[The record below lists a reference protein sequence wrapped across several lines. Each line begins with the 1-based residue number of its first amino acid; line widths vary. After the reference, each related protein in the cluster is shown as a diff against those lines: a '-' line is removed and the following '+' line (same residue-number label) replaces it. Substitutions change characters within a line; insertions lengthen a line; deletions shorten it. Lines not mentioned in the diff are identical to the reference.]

1 MECARFAGALFC
13 FKKRQSIS
21 FYAGGQKRR
30 KERVMKK
37 TNKITLRICT
47 LLLACILTFT
57 SCNFIQPD
65 NNQTNNGDGT
75 THVHTEVIDPAIAPT
90 CTSTGLTEGKHCSTC
105 FEVLVARQTIPA
117 SSHCEI
123 IDVAVDPNCTTDGK
137 TEGKHCAVCN
147 QVIVAQKVV
156 PALGHK
162 ETIIPGYAPTYSST
176 GKTDGVKC
184 LECSA
189 ILKEQT
195 EIPQLVG
202 SEVYVTYEIA
212 GNDPYLQGVVAKMM
226 ANNQTIHNNPS
237 VINVPATGY
246 TLLNVPS
253 NTIPGYTFLG
263 WYDGYSAN
271 ATQVKSIANGQTG
284 TVQLYAKWSKDVYTV
299 TFDTPDVDVTYTWYD
314 ETKGVNVTLT
324 NSAKYTVD
332 TGLVL
337 TNPDKGAN
345 GDDLIYGYSFIGWSN
360 DDGFI
365 IDSIKPGTTG
375 NMTVHANWTSDRNRA
390 TSYTEY
396 GSPIIIEDAKNG
408 QFLFVYNIGRIDN
421 VPLYP
426 YINSATGKPITTPG
440 NLSLNIDEEY
450 TYTLSFTTEDAKQIT
465 NIVADATTR
474 SSGWTLSQDW
484 NDIYSEGNES
494 SNTQTKSEER
504 TNSNGEVVGG
514 NYFVSNSAG
523 GSSYVS
529 TESGASSSNSSK
541 ITTGKSFGINTSYD
555 SSTNKYSDAKLSASN
570 TTEVGASAT
579 IPVPY
584 VDIGVSAKNTTTVGA
599 EITSG
604 RKDDTSFH
612 YDGSYSD
619 YVGTVDTSSNSAYYN
634 AIVSDSSN
642 WNSETSYQKSYE
654 TSQNSEISKA
664 IADEI
669 SKTTTYNISKAL
681 GGAEENTT
689 SVSGTTSHESGYS
702 NSIVITEQSS
712 TEITKRIKYTND
724 DIGHYRIV
732 MAGTIHVYAVVG
744 YDIATGSYYTYT
756 YSVLSDDV
764 FEYVD
769 YSRQSATFD
778 DCENGI
784 VTFKVPY
791 EVNEY
796 VAGVLGGTSGLE
808 MLNGKVTGFEAQ
820 EDFDGTV
827 LVPQYYSDNNL
838 DGTYSAHK
846 VTSLNANAFKGNTEI
861 ETVILPVYITE
872 IPDGAFEGCTNL
884 KRVIAFGVT
893 KIGKN
898 AFKGCTSLGL
908 LNGNNIGTKLGFAL
922 DNKIEFIGE
931 GAFDGVP
938 HLTIMAKN
946 SALVDS
952 TIAAGANKVSI
963 DLSKLEDNYDNR
975 KICISENVEYF
986 ALIGGG
992 KTHNNLSIESDA
1004 KETFISNITLTDNK
1018 DTPLK
1023 LASETVTLTRV
1034 NVANAPGFALILN
1047 NDNVLLKLNNI
1058 VDLSS
1063 SSSNTMLSKNV
1074 TLAKAGSSGVEFTV
1088 NGNYLICGEIT
1099 NRNLLSE
1106 KTVIQNI
1113 SESTFNQYINSIAVT
1128 FDANGGSVSEAVR
1141 RVFYGQTYG
1150 TLPTPTKANY
1160 KFEGWYT
1167 AKDGGSLITENTI
1180 VQSLVNQTLYARW
1193 SANAYTINWSDCS
1206 HVTISVQRTSSP
1218 NAGAKTGT
1226 LSKGDAIFYGDV
1238 ISVTY
1243 TSATGFDISSK
1254 GQTSITV
1261 TDQNITASS
1270 IYAKA
1275 APKAYTVN
1283 WSDCSYVTINVQ
1295 RTNSPNAG
1303 ANIGTLSKGATVYY
1317 GDVISVTYTAATGF
1331 DISSKGQTS
1340 ITVNNQNI
1348 TASSIYANATPKVY
1362 TVNWT
1367 DATGVDIVVK
1377 RTSSPYANAS
1387 ITNLSKGATIYY
1399 GDKLTIS
1406 YTAKTGYTLGNYGI
1420 TSSTVTSNL
1429 TAQNIYATA
1438 TLKQYTYSI
1447 VYMSTNGTL
1456 LGSSS
1461 VTKSHGTSTTV
1472 TAQAFSGYNTPA
1484 NQTVVFDSATKTVTF
1499 TYTPT
1504 AIGVQTLKS
1513 NEVWWK
1519 NNSDSSVWIK
1529 YTLKVECTARTADTA
1544 TLKITW
1550 TNQINNAYYAA
1561 EQWFNM
1567 TVNGTSTGKQ
1577 VIATKD
1583 KWSNTNKS
1591 YYDSA
1596 TKTVTITITGLSATT
1611 TSVSYSVVT
1620 GAGSGFDHPANFSG
1634 TLTIPAY

>member
-1 MECARFAGALFC
+1 MPFSTPTFSYSLCQEIMNCVAARLGVYEWSALALRAHFFC
-13 FKKRQSIS
+13 SGKCQNTPLN
-21 FYAGGQKRR
+21 AGGQKRR
-30 KERVMKK
+30 KEKVMKK
-37 TNKITLRICT
+37 PNIIALRVYAI
-47 LLLACILTFT
+47 LLACMLAFSSCSNIL
-57 SCNFIQPD
+57 SG
-65 NNQTNNGDGT
+65 NNQTTQNGNNGNVS
-75 THVHTEVIDPAIAPT
+75 HIHTEAIDPAVAPT
-90 CTSTGLTEGKHCSTC
+90 CTSTGLTEGKHCATC
-105 FEVLVARQTIPA
+105 FKVLIGRQVIPA
-117 SSHCEI
+117 LGHCEI
-123 IDVAVDPNCTTDGK
+123 IDAGTDPNCTTGGK
-137 TEGKHCAVCN
+137 TEGKHCATCN
-147 QVIVAQKVV
+147 QVIVAQQII

-195 EIPQLVG
+195 DIPQLTG

-212 GNDPYLQGVVAKMM
+212 GNDPYLQGVVAKMLG
-226 ANNQTIHNNPS
+226 NNQTIHNNPS

-246 TLLNVPS
+246 TLLNIPS

-263 WYDGYSAN
+263 WYDGYAAN
-271 ATQVKSIANGQTG
+271 ATQIKSIANGQTG

-332 TGLVL
+332 TGLAL
-337 TNPDKGAN
+337 TTPDTGSN
-345 GDDLIYGYSFIGWSN
+345 GVDLIYGYSFIGWSN

-365 IDSIKPGTTG
+365 IDSIEPGTTG
-375 NMTVHANWTSDRNRA
+375 NMTVHANWTSERNRA
-390 TSYTEY
+390 TSYSEY
-396 GSPIIIEDAKNG
+396 GAPIIIEDAKNG
-408 QFLFVYNIGRIDN
+408 QFLFVYDIGRIDN

-426 YINSATGKPITTPG
+426 YINAATGQPISTPG
-440 NLSLNIDEEY
+440 NLALNIDEEY
-450 TYTLSFTTEDAKQIT
+450 TYTTSFTTEDAKQIT

-474 SSGWTLSQDW
+474 SSGWTLSKDW

-494 SNTQTKSEER
+494 TNAQTKSEER

-541 ITTGKSFGINTSYD
+541 ITTDKSFGINTSYD
-555 SSTNKYSDAKLSASN
+555 TSTNKYSDAKLNASN

-584 VDIGVSAKNTTTVGA
+584 VDIGVSAKNTTTIGS

-612 YDGSYSD
+612 FDGSYSD
-619 YVGTVDTSSNSAYYN
+619 YVGTVNTSSNSAYYN

-642 WNSETSYQKSYE
+642 WNSETSYEKSYE
-654 TSQNSEISKA
+654 TSKNNEISKA
-664 IADEI
+664 IANEI

-681 GGAEENTT
+681 GCAEENTA
-689 SVSGTTSHESGYS
+689 SVSGTTSTETGYS
-702 NSIVITEQSS
+702 NSIVITEQAT
-712 TEITKRIKYTND
+712 TEITKHIKRTND
-724 DIGHYRIV
+724 DIGYYRFV

-756 YSVLSDDV
+756 YSVLADDV

-769 YSRQSATFD
+769 YSRYSSNFD
-778 DCENGI
+778 DCENGL
-784 VTFKVPY
+784 VTFEIPY

-796 VAGVLGGTSGLE
+796 VAGVLGGTSGIE
-808 MLNGKVTGFEAQ
+808 MLNGRVTGFEAQ

-827 LVPQYYSDNNL
+827 LVPQYYSDDNL

-846 VTSLNANAFKGNTEI
+846 VTSLNANVFKGNTEI

-872 IPDGAFEGCTNL
+872 IPEGAFEGCTNL

-908 LNGNNIGTKLGFAL
+908 LSSNNGETKINAFAL

-931 GAFDGVP
+931 DAFDGVP
-938 HLTIMAKN
+938 HITIMAKN

-952 TIAAGANKVSI
+952 TIAAGANKISI
-963 DLSKLEDNYDNR
+963 DLSELEDDYNNR
-975 KICISENVEYF
+975 KICISENIEYF

-992 KTHNNLSIESDA
+992 KTYQNLSIESNA
-1004 KETFISNITLTDNK
+1004 KETFISNITLTENK

-1023 LASETVTLTRV
+1023 LTSDTVTLTRV
-1034 NVANAPGFALILN
+1034 NVENAPGFALILN
-1047 NDNVLLKLNNI
+1047 NENVLLKLNNI
-1058 VDLSS
+1058 VSLSS

-1088 NGNYLICGEIT
+1088 NGTYLVCGEIT
-1099 NRNLLSE
+1099 NQSLLSE
-1106 KTVIQNI
+1106 KTVIETI
-1113 SESTFNQYINSIAVT
+1113 SESTFKQYIDSIAVT
-1128 FDANGGSVSEAVR
+1128 FDANGGSVSETVR

-1160 KFEGWYT
+1160 TFEGWYT
-1167 AKDGGSLITENTI
+1167 EKEGGSPITENS
-1180 VQSLVNQTLYARW
+1180 VVESLVNQTLYARW

-1206 HVTISVQRTSSP
+1206 YVTISVQRTSSP
-1218 NAGAKTGT
+1218 NAGAATGT
-1226 LSKGDAIFYGDV
+1226 LSKGDTVFYGDV

-1243 TSATGFDISSK
+1243 TPSTGFDISSK
-1254 GQTSITV
+1254 GETSITV
-1261 TDQNITASS
+1261 TNQNITESL
-1270 IYAKA
+1270 IHAKA
-1275 APKAYTVN
+1275 TPKAYT
-1283 WSDCSYVTINVQ
+1283 
-1295 RTNSPNAG
+1295 
-1303 ANIGTLSKGATVYY
+1303 L
-1317 GDVISVTYTAATGF
+1317 
-1331 DISSKGQTS
+1331 
-1340 ITVNNQNI
+1340 
-1348 TASSIYANATPKVY
+1348 
-1362 TVNWT
+1362 NWT
-1367 DATGVDIVVK
+1367 DATGVDITVT

-1387 ITNLSKGATIYY
+1387 LATLSKGSTIYY
-1399 GDKLTIS
+1399 GDKLSIS
-1406 YTAKTGYTLGNYGI
+1406 YTAKTGYTLGNKGI
-1420 TSSTVTSNL
+1420 ASATVTSNI
-1429 TAQNIYATA
+1429 TSQNIYATA
-1438 TLKQYTYSI
+1438 TLNEYTYSI
-1447 VYMSTNGTL
+1447 VYKSTNGTV
-1456 LGSSS
+1456 LGNSS
-1461 VTKSHGTSTTV
+1461 VTKSHGTTTTL
-1472 TAQAFSGYNTPA
+1472 TAKAFDGYNTPSS
-1484 NQTVVFDSATKTVTF
+1484 QDVVFNSASKVVTF

-1504 AIGVQTLKS
+1504 TIEAQTLKS
-1513 NEVWWK
+1513 KEVWWK
-1519 NNSDSSVWIK
+1519 HTNDIWIK
-1529 YTLKVECTARTADTA
+1529 YTLKVECINRTADSA

-1591 YYDSA
+1591 YKDSA
-1596 TKTVTITITGLSATT
+1596 TKTATITITGLSATT
-1611 TSVSYSVVT
+1611 TSVSYSVQT
-1620 GAGSGFDHPANFSG
+1620 GAGSGFAHPNSFSG
-1634 TLTIPAY
+1634 TITIPTY